1 MSNQREHAGGKLFSY
16 CTYDDYDDN
25 DCVSY
30 DFLIDS
36 LEDRSTYHDAT
47 DWFAKYSKFA
57 FST

>member
-1 MSNQREHAGGKLFSY
+1 MQGAKLFSY
-16 CTYDDYDDN
+16 CSYDDYDDN

-47 DWFAKYSKFA
+47 DWFAKYSKLA

>member
-1 MSNQREHAGGKLFSY
+1 MQGASCLAIAVMMIMMIM
-16 CTYDDYDDN
+16 T
-25 DCVSY
+25 VSY